1 MRLRTNHASSWKPL
15 VFSAELRRNRIEER
29 RRRWSLKVVY
39 LSWKTLAIKIP
50 CTVFFPSCK
59 RAICHILK
67 ELFFVPQCSASAAA
81 QGLVAAS
88 AGNFSPPHISMGKGN
103 HCHKNVSTLASKRRA
118 IPASSS
124 LQGNGHAKKSYDQ
137 TFGFHF
143 SSQKSGRK
151 RQYILEPTKP
161 KRSWNNTVLHIYL
174 ASG

>member
-29 RRRWSLKVVY
+29 RRRGSLKVVY

-50 CTVFFPSCK
+50 CTVFFKLQKSDVSHPQS
-59 RAICHILK
+59 
-67 ELFFVPQCSASAAA
+67 ELFFVPKCAAPH
-81 QGLVAAS
+81 GFVAAS
-88 AGNFSPPHISMGKGN
+88 AGNFSPHISMGKGN

>member
-15 VFSAELRRNRIEER
+15 VFSAELRRNRIEETQAVK
-29 RRRWSLKVVY
+29 SESCLSQLKNAGNQDSMY
-39 LSWKTLAIKIP
+39 G
-50 CTVFFPSCK
+50 FFPSCK